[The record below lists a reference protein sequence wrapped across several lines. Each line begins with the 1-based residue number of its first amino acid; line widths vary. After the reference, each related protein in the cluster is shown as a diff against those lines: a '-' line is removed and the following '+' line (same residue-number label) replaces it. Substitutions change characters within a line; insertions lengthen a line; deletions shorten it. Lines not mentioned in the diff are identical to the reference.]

1 MKKRSAN
8 RVVKVKPGRLTRER
22 AEKINAVEGLSLT
35 PRMKR
40 ILDVSA
46 GKSADEQRAL
56 VRAQFAKKSA

>member
-8 RVVKVKPGRLTRER
+8 YVMKLKQGRLTRER
-22 AEKINAVEGLSLT
+22 AEKISAVEGLALT

-40 ILDVSA
+40 LLDLAA

>member
-8 RVVKVKPGRLTRER
+8 SAMKFKLGRLTRER
-22 AEKINAVEGLSLT
+22 AEKINAVEGLALT

-40 ILDVSA
+40 ILEVAA